1 MAKAVPGWRALT
13 RATGHNKSRW
23 QLLRTSGAIG
33 SAIDSVCLGLGLASL
48 VRAVDSS
55 VQARDFTVRAHPAG
69 APQAGHSCRLDTR
82 DLSQALNFKLLTG
95 RLLKG
100 RASIWIGAPTCHLSD
115 PWDLCE
121 CFGNRALPPCRR
133 SLEKG

>member
-1 MAKAVPGWRALT
+1 M
-13 RATGHNKSRW
+13 
-23 QLLRTSGAIG
+23 
-33 SAIDSVCLGLGLASL
+33 
-48 VRAVDSS
+48 
-55 VQARDFTVRAHPAG
+55 QARDFTARAHPAG
-69 APQAGHSCRLDTR
+69 GPQPGHSCRQDTR

-100 RASIWIGAPTCHLSD
+100 RASIWISAPTCHLSD

-133 SLEKG
+133 SLEKDCASHTLSAVRGVHRREDNYRVKTWFLGPAVL